1 LHNEKFYCIIANAVR
16 RIASD
21 SSGRKSYKE
30 RGVAMRF
37 RFVPLSIALVVTLVM
52 VLAFVFVLLGTS
64 SAAGQY
70 PAQVIPKVN
79 VESGGSLSI
88 TGGTTGEAKA
98 IDFGN
103 MGPGQTLEKTLSLG
117 ITANDDWHLTVSKN
131 QDLKDSFLNATI
143 PSANFTFTSSGGAVA
158 TYVESSTQFGNSDTA
173 VVTNGSATGGSNVN
187 VVYKL
192 VIPSGQPCNDPLVS
206 YYAAVHTYTLIV
218 GSP

>member
-1 LHNEKFYCIIANAVR
+1 MKV
-16 RIASD
+16 
-21 SSGRKSYKE
+21 G
-30 RGVAMRF
+30 
-37 RFVPLSIALVVTLVM
+37 FVPLSIVLVVTLVM

-88 TGGTTGEAKA
+88 TGGTTGDANA

-103 MGPGQTLEKTLSLG
+103 MGPGQPLEKTLSLG

-131 QDLKDSFLNATI
+131 QDLKDTVLDATI
-143 PSANFTFTSSGGAVA
+143 PSANLTFKSNGDAGP
-158 TYVESSTQFGNSDTA
+158 TYVTSNTQFGNSGTS

-187 VVYKL
+187 VVYEL

-206 YYAAVHTYTLIV
+206 YYSAVHTYTLIV

>member
-1 LHNEKFYCIIANAVR
+1 
-16 RIASD
+16 
-21 SSGRKSYKE
+21 
-30 RGVAMRF
+30 MRS
-37 RFVPLSIALVVTLVM
+37 RFVPVSIVLVATLVM
-52 VLAFVFVLLGTS
+52 VLALVFVLLGTS

-79 VESGGSLSI
+79 VETGGSLSI
-88 TGGTTGEAKA
+88 TGGTTGAANA

-131 QDLKDSFLNATI
+131 QDLKDPVLDATI
-143 PSANFTFTSSGGAVA
+143 PSANFTFKSNGDAGP
-158 TYVESSTQFGNSDTA
+158 TYVTSNTEFGNLGSA
-173 VVTNGSATGGSNVN
+173 SSVVTNGSATGGSSVN

-192 VIPSGQPCNDPLVS
+192 VIPGGQPCNDPLVS
-206 YYAAVHTYTLIV
+206 YYSAVHTYTLIV

>member
-1 LHNEKFYCIIANAVR
+1 
-16 RIASD
+16 
-21 SSGRKSYKE
+21 
-30 RGVAMRF
+30 MRF
-37 RFVPLSIALVVTLVM
+37 RFVPLSIVLVVTLVM
-52 VLAFVFVLLGTS
+52 VLALVFVLLGTS

-70 PAQVIPKVN
+70 PASVIPKVN

-88 TGGTTGEAKA
+88 TGGTTGPANA

-117 ITANDDWHLTVSKN
+117 ITANNAWHLTVSKN
-131 QDLKDSFLNATI
+131 QDLSDSFISATI
-143 PSANFTFTSSGGAVA
+143 PSTNFTFTSTAGTLPPSG
-158 TYVESSTQFGNSDTA
+158 TPSYYSNSQFGTNTN

-192 VIPSGQPCNDPLVS
+192 VIPGGQPCNDPAQS
-206 YYAAVHTYTLIV
+206 YYSAVHVYTLVV